1 MTSHGVQR
9 VVRLIIKPAQVPQ
22 TNYNIVSWNVN
33 GYRDNIHAW
42 LLDYVAQHAP
52 DVIFLSETKKSEDF
66 LRVKFAEFPN
76 YNVIINNHNPCR
88 WHGVAMLIRKNNTYQ
103 HIPITM
109 NIAVRNDNK
118 GVEAADGRIIA
129 IVLNNQMYVIGS
141 YTPNS
146 GRGDDHK
153 LTYRV
158 RTWDTA
164 FTTLLEMSRKAG
176 PTVWIGDINV
186 ALDDIDVSNPKG
198 MKNYAGFR
206 PQERHNLRQLLTNG
220 EWIDI
225 WRHQH
230 PEQRMYTWRGTAD
243 PNVYGM
249 RLDNIILS
257 QDLLPLVQQSY
268 MITNC
273 PLAADHI
280 PVCVQLL
287 RN

>member
-1 MTSHGVQR
+1 MTTQR
-9 VVRLIIKPAQVPQ
+9 TIRLVIKPVIQAES
-22 TNYNIVSWNVN
+22 NLNIISWNVN
-33 GYRDNIHAW
+33 GYRDAIHVW
-42 LLDYVAQHAP
+42 LKNYVTQHKP
-52 DVIFLSETKKSEDF
+52 DVIFLSETKKKEEF
-66 LRVKFAEFPN
+66 LRTKFAEFSD
-76 YNVIINNHNPCR
+76 YAVIINNHNPCK
-88 WHGVAMLIRKNNTYQ
+88 WHGVAMLIRKNNAYQ

-109 NIAVRNDNK
+109 NIAVRHDNK
-118 GVEAADGRIIA
+118 GIEAADGRVIA
-129 IVLNNQMYVIGS
+129 VLLNNQMYIVGS

-146 GRGDDHK
+146 GRNEEHK

-164 FTTLLEMSRKAG
+164 FSTLLEMFRKAG
-176 PTVWIGDINV
+176 PTMWIGDINV
-186 ALDDIDVSNPKG
+186 ALDDIDVSNPKL

-206 PQERHNLRQLLTNG
+206 PQERHNLRQLLTSG
-220 EWIDI
+220 GWIDI
-225 WRHQH
+225 WRQQH
-230 PEQRMYTWRGTAD
+230 PDQRIYTWRGTAD

-257 QDLLPLVQQSY
+257 HDLLSLAQQSH

-287 RN
+287 RK